1 KMMLLNLA
9 FLYRLKYFFVV
20 SKRDRNTFTLKLS
33 AKNRHAKAAQK
44 KCARLSQVY
53 CCYDFLVVTIL

>member
-1 KMMLLNLA
+1 MLLNLA

-20 SKRDRNTFTLKLS
+20 NKRDRNAVTLKLS

-44 KCARLSQVY
+44 WCARLSQV
-53 CCYDFLVVTIL
+53 LLLL